1 VHMMKNTHASIRK
14 TLLPASMLLYV
25 SFSSAAMDINLPAWS
40 IHMLENSASLRGSAI
55 IDQSLWVTGTK
66 STVFVS
72 QDGGKTWKDKSP
84 ILPTERD
91 FRDIELF
98 DRNTA
103 IIMSVGNG
111 ADSVLYKT
119 ENGGDTWNTLYENK
133 DEAGF
138 FDSIAFWDNDNGLLL
153 GDPVDGFYVV
163 KKTTD
168 GGKTWRRIEQ
178 TYLPEKLD
186 REAAF
191 AASGNTLIVGENGK
205 AWLTTGGHS
214 ASVYSSSDYG
224 ETWQRHVVSLYN
236 ETETAGGY
244 GLGLNHKEQVFVVG
258 GDYQQR
264 DKTYLNMA
272 TFMNGDW
279 AAVDSG
285 KRGLRTAM
293 QCQGNICIASGKT
306 GNDISFNAGKSWQS
320 LDASNKQD
328 ITGFY
333 TLAASDMVFLAAGA
347 DGKIGVVS
355 LKPK

>member
-1 VHMMKNTHASIRK
+1 MHMMKNTHASIRK
-14 TLLPASMLLYV
+14 TSLPASMLLYV

-98 DRNTA
+98 DKNTA

-163 KKTTD
+163 KKTT
-168 GGKTWRRIEQ
+168 
-178 TYLPEKLD
+178 
-186 REAAF
+186 
-191 AASGNTLIVGENGK
+191 V
-205 AWLTTGGHS
+205 
-214 ASVYSSSDYG
+214 
-224 ETWQRHVVSLYN
+224 
-236 ETETAGGY
+236 
-244 GLGLNHKEQVFVVG
+244 
-258 GDYQQR
+258 
-264 DKTYLNMA
+264 
-272 TFMNGDW
+272 
-279 AAVDSG
+279 
-285 KRGLRTAM
+285 
-293 QCQGNICIASGKT
+293 CITSGKT

-320 LDASNKQD
+320 LDASDKQD

-355 LKPK
+355 FKPE